1 MGNIPAAR
9 ISPRIVNGVIYW
21 YEGDTF
27 DLELNLS
34 LTDQN
39 GYEVEIPDDA
49 EILVVF
55 RDEREE
61 IIREFEVSGAEI
73 ENGAA
78 TIPFDEDMSALFYK
92 GKYSYDVKYRWDRL
106 QTVAS
111 DNEIIVE

>member
-39 GYEVEIPDDA
+39 GYEVEIPDSA

-55 RDEREE
+55 RDEREL
-61 IIREFEVSGAEI
+61 IIREVEVSGADI

-78 TIPFDEDMSALFYK
+78 TISFDEDVSALFYK
-92 GKYSYDVKYRWDRL
+92 GKYTYDVKYRWDRL